1 MAGTTSNTK
10 RMVGDG
16 QNEALE
22 SFKKCKYASEE
33 YDVTKGSFTF
43 RRKCK
48 YADMYGR
55 CVFDDCLWDSAN
67 MPKLTHK
74 WWFTCIICDKTVS
87 LNPKHVDVPI
97 CDECRIRMLRA
108 EKLPF
113 VCECCGDGQMK
124 PSKIMFSSLCDK
136 CVQEQLFNNDY
147 MVTSHEDRHHSYLV
161 DPKGSHP
168 DYDDV

>member
-1 MAGTTSNTK
+1 MAGKVSNTK
-10 RMVGDG
+10 RMKGDG
-16 QNEALE
+16 QDGPME
-22 SFKKCKYASEE
+22 SFEQCKYASEE
-33 YDVTKGSFTF
+33 YDVTMGSFKF

-55 CVFDDCLWDSAN
+55 CIFDDCIWDSGN

-74 WWFTCIICDKTVS
+74 WWFNCVICDKTVS

-113 VCECCGDGQMK
+113 VCEGCGDGQMK

-136 CVQEQLFNNDY
+136 CVEEQLFNNDY
-147 MVTSHEDRHHSYLV
+147 TVRNHTYIKQ
-161 DPKGSHP
+161 PQGNHP
-168 DYDDV
+168 DYDGV